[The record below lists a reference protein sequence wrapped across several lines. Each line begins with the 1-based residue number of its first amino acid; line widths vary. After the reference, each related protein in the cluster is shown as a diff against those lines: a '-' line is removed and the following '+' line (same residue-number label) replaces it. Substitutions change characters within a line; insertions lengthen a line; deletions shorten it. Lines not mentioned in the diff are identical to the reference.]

1 MIEEAPGQRIT
12 YEKGGGIQSEEV
24 ILLGYD

>member
-1 MIEEAPGQRIT
+1 MIEEAPGQRIM